1 MTLTDSIKDVK
12 NKINDACKRCGRG
25 SDEVTLIAVTKTLPA
40 ELIKQAY
47 QTGLRI
53 FGESRPQEVRDKT
66 PILPQNIEWHFI
78 GPLQT
83 NKIKYVLPVCRL
95 IHSVDSLHLAKSI
108 SDFCERKYISA
119 NILLE
124 VNTSSELSKIGV
136 PPAEAREIFNKIR
149 LLPNI
154 NILGLM
160 TIAPFTDVE
169 EDIRYSFRRLAK
181 IKEELHSEMGRDQR
195 LELSMGMSHDFEIA
209 IEEGSTMIRIGTS
222 IFGPRGR

>member
-1 MTLTDSIKDVK
+1 MS
-12 NKINDACKRCGRG
+12 
-25 SDEVTLIAVTKTLPA
+25 KTLPA
-40 ELIKQAY
+40 ELIEHAY
-47 QTGLRI
+47 EAGLRI

-66 PILPQNIEWHFI
+66 PVLPQDIEWHFI

-95 IHSVDSLHLAKSI
+95 IHSVDSLHLAQSI
-108 SDFCERKYISA
+108 SDFCKKRDISA

-124 VNTSSELSKIGV
+124 VNTSSESSKIGV
-136 PPAEAREIFNKIR
+136 QPAEAKEIFNKIR

-160 TIAPFTDVE
+160 TIAPFTNVE
-169 EDIRYSFRRLAK
+169 EDIRHSFRRLAK
-181 IKEELHSEMGRDQR
+181 IKKELHSKMGRDQR
-195 LELSMGMSHDFEIA
+195 FELSMGMSQDFEIA

>member
-1 MTLTDSIKDVK
+1 MTLTDSITDVK
-12 NKINDACKRCGRG
+12 NKINAACKRCGKG

-40 ELIKQAY
+40 ELVEQAY
-47 QTGLRI
+47 QAGLRI

-83 NKIKYVLPVCRL
+83 NKIKYVLPVCQL
-95 IHSVDSLHLAKSI
+95 IHSVDSLHLAQSI
-108 SDFCERKYISA
+108 SDFCEKKNISA

-136 PPAEAREIFNKIR
+136 RPAEVKEIFNKIR

-169 EDIRYSFRRLAK
+169 ADIRYSFRRLTK
-181 IKEELHSEMGRDQR
+181 IKEELHSELDRDQR
-195 LELSMGMSHDFEIA
+195 FELSMGMSQDFEIA